1 VHGGAR
7 AAGTVD
13 LGERA
18 VARLGLGTMELTGPG
33 VWGPPR
39 DRESAVR
46 LLRRAV
52 ELGVDLFDTADAYG
66 PEESE
71 LLVADALHPYREIVV
86 ATKGGLRRHG
96 PRRWSKDGR
105 PAHLRAACEESLRR
119 LRVDCIELYQLHAV
133 DPNVPVEES
142 LGALGDLR
150 TEGKIR
156 RIGVCNVD
164 AGELERARAAVPLAS
179 VQNRFSVAERSA
191 ADVVDRCAARGIA
204 FLAWAPL
211 AKGYLT
217 RPAGRLGRAA
227 AARSATPGQVA
238 LAWVLA
244 RSPVAIP
251 IPGTSSPAH
260 LEENVGA
267 AGLRLDADEI
277 AALARPIPGYEARAL
292 ARRLRRRAGRVKAA
306 VRRLRA

>member
-1 VHGGAR
+1 
-7 AAGTVD
+7 
-13 LGERA
+13 
-18 VARLGLGTMELTGPG
+18 MQLTGPG
-33 VWGPPR
+33 VWGAPP
-39 DRESAVR
+39 DRAAAVR

-52 ELGVDLFDTADAYG
+52 DLGVELFDTADAYG
-66 PEESE
+66 PDENE
-71 LLVADALHPYREIVV
+71 LLVADALHPYRDLVV

-133 DPNVPVEES
+133 DPAVPLEES
-142 LGALGDLR
+142 LGALADLR
-150 TEGKIR
+150 AAGKIR
-156 RIGVCNVD
+156 RIGICNVTFD
-164 AGELERARAAVPLAS
+164 ELERALAVVPLVS

-191 ADVVDRCAARGIA
+191 ADVVDRCEARGIA

-217 RPAGRLGRAA
+217 RPSGRLARAA
-227 AARSATPGQVA
+227 AARNATPGQVA

-244 RSPVAIP
+244 RSPVTIP

-267 AGLRLDADEI
+267 AGLRLDADEV
-277 AALARPIPGYEARAL
+277 AALAKPIPGYEARAL
-292 ARRLRRRAGRVKAA
+292 VRRLRVRAGRVKVA